1 MKVGFILAYLVLA
14 PIVGGLLDGVD
25 RIVSAR
31 MQRRKGPSILQPF
44 YDLGKLF
51 SKEPIA
57 VNNVQLLLN
66 LSYLVILMIAGSL
79 LFAGADLLMTLFILS
94 TADMFLIMAASSDS
108 SPYANMGAS
117 REMIQM
123 MAYEPLTLLV
133 AVGFYL
139 TTGSFHVENIIQ
151 APVSAVFWMPGLL
164 VGFMFTAAIKFRKSP
179 FDLSTSH
186 HAHQEM
192 VKGITTEMSGTT
204 LAIMNIAEY
213 YEMILLL
220 GIFCLFFINSTL
232 GGILQVITQGLVYNC
247 GSFRFGTHQCS
258 SFSVLTHTTT
268 AIPAAN
274 RQSPARRAH
283 APGSRLDGSA
293 VRRR

>member
-220 GIFCLFFINSTL
+220 GIFCLFFINSNPWSWLVAIIICAVIFFMEILCDNVSARLKWKTVLYGCWVVTL
-232 GGILQVITQGLVYNC
+232 VAGGINILILMLIQ
-247 GSFRFGTHQCS
+247 
-258 SFSVLTHTTT
+258 
-268 AIPAAN
+268 
-274 RQSPARRAH
+274 
-283 APGSRLDGSA
+283 
-293 VRRR
+293 